1 MKLALGTVQFGLNY
15 GISNTAGKVSDHEL
29 QQILRVA
36 TDTGI
41 ALLDTAQ
48 AYGDAESRLGLMA
61 AADNFQVIS
70 KLAPGTTA
78 ATVRA
83 AVHHSL
89 EQQKQPNLYGLML
102 HRSQDYSAELW
113 QELQYMQAAGLI
125 GKLGISV
132 YTPEELERWYAYN
145 PLPSLVQLPAN
156 LLDQRFLR
164 SGWLDRLKDAQ
175 CEIHVRSVF
184 LQGLLLMPPAL
195 RPPRFSRFNAHF
207 ASFDALA
214 QQYGRLNLAL
224 AIQYAMPQID
234 RFVIGCCSATELS
247 DIVKAYQL
255 APSLNLTELTALMS
269 NEIKLLNP
277 ALWGQL

>member
-1 MKLALGTVQFGLNY
+1 MKLALGTAQFGLDY
-15 GISNTAGKVSDHEL
+15 GISNTAGKVLDHEL
-29 QQILRVA
+29 QQILQVA
-36 TDTGI
+36 AAAGI
-41 ALLDTAQ
+41 TLLDTAQ
-48 AYGDAESRLGLMA
+48 AYGDAESRLGQVIA
-61 AADNFQVIS
+61 NNFQIIS

-89 EQQKQPNLYGLML
+89 EQLKQPSLYGLML
-102 HRSQDYSAELW
+102 HRTQDYSPKLW
-113 QELQYMQAAGLI
+113 HELQFMQSAGFI

-132 YTPEELERWYAYN
+132 YTPEELDEWYAHN

-175 CEIHVRSVF
+175 CEIYVRSVF
-184 LQGLLLMPPAL
+184 LQGLLLMPPEQ
-195 RPPRFSRFNAHF
+195 RPHRFSRFNAQF
-207 ASFDALA
+207 NSFDILA

-234 RFVIGCCSATELS
+234 RFVIGCCSAAEIS
-247 DIVKAYQL
+247 DIVKACQQ
-255 APSLNLTELTALMS
+255 APILNTSEFASLMS
-269 NEIKLLNP
+269 DDIQLLNP

>member
-1 MKLALGTVQFGLNY
+1 MKLALGTAQFGLNY
-15 GISNTAGKVSDHEL
+15 GVSNTIGKVSDHEL

-36 TDTGI
+36 ADTGI
-41 ALLDTAQ
+41 TLLDTAQ
-48 AYGDAESRLGLMA
+48 AYGDAESRLGMMSTE
-61 AADNFQVIS
+61 DFQVIS
-70 KLAPGTTA
+70 KLAPGITA
-78 ATVRA
+78 ATAQATVYQ
-83 AVHHSL
+83 SL
-89 EQQKQPNLYGLML
+89 QQLKQPRLYGLML
-102 HRSQDYSAELW
+102 HRTQDYSPELW
-113 QELQYMQAAGLI
+113 QELQFMQSTGLI

-132 YTPEELERWYAYN
+132 YTPEELDAWYAHD

-164 SGWLDRLKDAQ
+164 SGWLDRLKDAE

-184 LQGLLLMPPAL
+184 LQGLLLMPPTQ
-195 RPPRFSRFNAHF
+195 RPHRFSRFNAQF
-207 ASFDALA
+207 NSFDTLA

-247 DIVKAYQL
+247 DIVKACQQAPILNTSEL
-255 APSLNLTELTALMS
+255 ASLMS
-269 NEIKLLNP
+269 DDIQLLNP

>member
-1 MKLALGTVQFGLNY
+1 MKLALGTAQFGLNY

-36 TDTGI
+36 ADKGI
-41 ALLDTAQ
+41 TLLDTAQ
-48 AYGDAESRLGLMA
+48 AYGDAEARLGMMSME
-61 AADNFQVIS
+61 DFQVIS
-70 KLAPGTTA
+70 KLAPGITA
-78 ATVRA
+78 ATAQATVYQ
-83 AVHHSL
+83 SL
-89 EQQKQPNLYGLML
+89 QQLKQPRLYGLIL
-102 HRSQDYSAELW
+102 HRTQDYSPELW
-113 QELQYMQAAGLI
+113 QELQFMQSTGLI

-132 YTPEELERWYAYN
+132 YTPEELDAWYAHD

-164 SGWLDRLKDAQ
+164 SGWLDRLKDAE

-184 LQGLLLMPPAL
+184 LQGLLLMPPTQ
-195 RPPRFSRFNAHF
+195 RPHRFSRFNAQF
-207 ASFDALA
+207 SSFDILA

-234 RFVIGCCSATELS
+234 RFVIGCCSAAELS
-247 DIVKAYQL
+247 DIVKACQQAPLLNTSEL
-255 APSLNLTELTALMS
+255 ASLMS
-269 NEIKLLNP
+269 DDIQLLNP

>member
-1 MKLALGTVQFGLNY
+1 MKLALGTAQFGLDY

-36 TDTGI
+36 ADMGI
-41 ALLDTAQ
+41 TLLDTAQ
-48 AYGDAESRLGLMA
+48 AYGDAEFRLGLMTTES
-61 AADNFQVIS
+61 FQVIS
-70 KLAPGTTA
+70 KLTPGTTA
-78 ATVRA
+78 ATA
-83 AVHHSL
+83 QTAVYRSL
-89 EQQKQPNLYGLML
+89 QQLRQPRLYGLML
-102 HRSQDYSAELW
+102 HRTQDYSAELW
-113 QELQYMQAAGLI
+113 QELQLMQAAGFI

-132 YTPEELERWYAYN
+132 YTPEELDEWYAHN

-184 LQGLLLMPPAL
+184 LQGLLLMPPAQ

-207 ASFDALA
+207 DLFDALV
-214 QQYGRLNLAL
+214 QQHGRLNLAL

-234 RFVIGCCSATELS
+234 RFVIGCCSAAELS
-247 DIVKAYQL
+247 DIVKACQQAPALNTSEL
-255 APSLNLTELTALMS
+255 ASLRS
-269 NEIKLLNP
+269 DEIQLLNP

>member
-1 MKLALGTVQFGLNY
+1 MKLALGTAQFGLDY
-15 GISNTAGKVSDHEL
+15 GISNTEGKVSDHEL
-29 QQILRVA
+29 QQILQIA
-36 TDTGI
+36 HDAGI

-48 AYGDAESRLGLMA
+48 AYGDAESRLGMMTTE
-61 AADNFQVIS
+61 NCQVIS

-78 ATVRA
+78 ATA
-83 AVHHSL
+83 QTAVHRSL
-89 EQQKQPNLYGLML
+89 QQLKQSSLYGLML
-102 HRSQDYSAELW
+102 HRTQDYCAELW
-113 QELQYMQAAGLI
+113 QELQSMQAAGLI

-132 YTPEELERWYAYN
+132 YTPEELDEWFAHN

-195 RPPRFSRFNAHF
+195 RPLRFSRFNAQF
-207 ASFDALA
+207 DSFDALA
-214 QQYGRLNLAL
+214 QQHGRLNLAL

-234 RFVIGCCSATELS
+234 RLVIGCCSATELS
-247 DIVKAYQL
+247 DIVKAYQQAPILNTSEL
-255 APSLNLTELTALMS
+255 ASLMS
-269 NEIKLLNP
+269 DDIQLLNP

>member
-1 MKLALGTVQFGLNY
+1 MKLALGTAQFGLNY
-15 GISNTAGKVSDHEL
+15 GVSNAVGKVSDHEL
-29 QQILRVA
+29 QQILQVA
-36 TDTGI
+36 AAAGI
-41 ALLDTAQ
+41 TLLDTAQ
-48 AYGDAESRLGLMA
+48 AYGDAESRLGMMSME
-61 AADNFQVIS
+61 DFQVIS

-78 ATVRA
+78 ATVRV

-89 EQQKQPNLYGLML
+89 EQLKQPNLYGLML
-102 HRSQDYSAELW
+102 HRTQDYCPELW
-113 QELQYMQAAGLI
+113 KELQLIQSAGFI

-132 YTPEELERWYAYN
+132 YTPEELDAWYAHN

-164 SGWLDRLKDAQ
+164 SGWLDRLKDAE

-184 LQGLLLMPPAL
+184 LQGLLLMSPTQ
-195 RPPRFSRFNAHF
+195 RPHRFSRFNAQLN
-207 ASFDALA
+207 SFDTLA

-234 RFVIGCCSATELS
+234 RFVIGCCSAAELS
-247 DIVKAYQL
+247 DIIKASQQAPILNTSEL
-255 APSLNLTELTALMS
+255 ASLIS
-269 NEIKLLNP
+269 DDIQLLNP